1 MPPHEELVI
10 ELCVPC
16 TRYPNREPKNE
27 PMAGADGVCVSA
39 CVREARTAGGLNV
52 YVEFDERR
60 REVLDGRRIRVNL
73 LEHEREPD
81 PTFTAHESHDAHHTT
96 HDARHTGH
104 TARAYPRKE
113 RISSL
118 WASGENS

>member
-1 MPPHEELVI
+1 M
-10 ELCVPC
+10 
-16 TRYPNREPKNE
+16 RER
-27 PMAGADGVCVSA
+27 AR
-39 CVREARTAGGLNV
+39 VREARTAGGLDV

-73 LEHEREPD
+73 LEHERKPD
-81 PTFTAHESHDAHHTT
+81 PTFTAHVS

-113 RISSL
+113 RIWSL